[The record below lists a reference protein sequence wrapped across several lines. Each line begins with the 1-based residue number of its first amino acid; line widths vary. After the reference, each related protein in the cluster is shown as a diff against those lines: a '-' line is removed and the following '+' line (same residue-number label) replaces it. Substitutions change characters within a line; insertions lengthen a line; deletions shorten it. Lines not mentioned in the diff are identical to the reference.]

1 MVLNNDALFTNQATF
16 RRIYNAT
23 TSTTNDIPFSD
34 TLIKVGNLMQYPV
47 VYNTLSLYPPYYIYD
62 TIGIPDISDT
72 IWITNPAYFQD
83 SARQFFQT
91 ITDSSKIWIDHFA
104 YHNYRFGV
112 NPRSLGVATFDGLN
126 ENGYPYQIGT
136 NVTNYG
142 DKLTSKPINMGNY
155 DASDS
160 VYFSFYISH
169 KDLAMS
175 PKVVIH
181 CS

>member
-1 MVLNNDALFTNQATF
+1 MLLIPLPFLFFDDFSSNKFQAYSPNFNDPTTTSKLYYRLKDAATNVVLNNDALFTNKATF

-47 VYNTLSLYPPYYIYD
+47 AYNTLSLYPPYYIYD

-91 ITDSSKIWIDHFA
+91 ITD
-104 YHNYRFGV
+104 
-112 NPRSLGVATFDGLN
+112 
-126 ENGYPYQIGT
+126 
-136 NVTNYG
+136 
-142 DKLTSKPINMGNY
+142 
-155 DASDS
+155 
-160 VYFSFYISH
+160 
-169 KDLAMS
+169 
-175 PKVVIH
+175 
-181 CS
+181 